1 MAFVLQDVINLLE
14 ESCSLDPLKK
24 LKLENL
30 VKVSAHYGTTPAVD
44 ATKSHILD
52 LIENYC
58 LDNDIIDEVEEK
70 PSVENVE
77 VLKLK
82 LEFQH
87 EERRLAHEEAVRA
100 RESAESEAE
109 RAFEAVEAKAQ
120 RARDAKKA

>member
-30 VKVSAHYGTTPAVD
+30 VKVSAHYGTTPAVG

-58 LDNDIIDEVEEK
+58 LDNNIIDEVEEK
-70 PSVENVE
+70 PSVETVE
-77 VLKLK
+77 VLKCK

-87 EERRLAHEEAVRA
+87 EERR
-100 RESAESEAE
+100 
-109 RAFEAVEAKAQ
+109 
-120 RARDAKKA
+120 